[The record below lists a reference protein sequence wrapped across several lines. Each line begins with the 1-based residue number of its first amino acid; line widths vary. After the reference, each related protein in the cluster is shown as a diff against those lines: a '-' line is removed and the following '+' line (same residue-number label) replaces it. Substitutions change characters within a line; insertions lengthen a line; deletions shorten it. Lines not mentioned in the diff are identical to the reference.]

1 MDVLVVIQEKRY
13 RSTGT
18 FHFCKNWVW
27 RELVYIFQKGMRV
40 QQKKRGLAL
49 MLPRKVYSLAQ
60 KVLEMRRWAP
70 SEAHVYML
78 HEVYGDVEAVQEPNL
93 AVHIERFARWVDTLA
108 ERMRPLS
115 ALSEKGAVV
124 LTFDDVFASA
134 GKHALPLLMERQ
146 IPFTLFISPCF
157 LDRPGYIET
166 QQLREF
172 SASPL
177 CTVGAHSMTH
187 CRMRPLPE
195 QTVRREMM
203 EIRRFFGR
211 PVGQK
216 DTILCLSLRQRV
228 CLFSRECSH
237 GAGGGIP
244 IRFFYHFWRR
254 AQTGFARA
262 MAYAS
267 HQYQ

>member
-1 MDVLVVIQEKRY
+1 
-13 RSTGT
+13 
-18 FHFCKNWVW
+18 
-27 RELVYIFQKGMRV
+27 
-40 QQKKRGLAL
+40 

-108 ERMRPLS
+108 ERVRPLS

-203 EIRRFFGR
+203 ESRRFLEDLLGR
-211 PVGQK
+211 EIPYFAFPYGSVYACSRANVRMVQEAGFRYGFS
-216 DTILCLSLRQRV
+216 TIS
-228 CLFSRECSH
+228 
-237 GAGGGIP
+237 GGVRKQDLQEPWFMPRININDFVLKRKGL
-244 IRFFYHFWRR
+244 
-254 AQTGFARA
+254 
-262 MAYAS
+262 
-267 HQYQ
+267 